1 MSKGDAAYASP
12 FLFRI
17 PYSAKNH
24 LLWRNFKLN
33 MLTYQRPVRLTFILF
48 FLPLFLLAQT
58 KKTGI
63 GLALAGGG
71 AKGLAHIG
79 ILKAI
84 DSAELNINYVT
95 GTSMGSIV
103 GGLYAAGYSG
113 DSIEYIARHI
123 DWGVLLSNS
132 IPMTNYIMEE
142 KGEYGKYAVELP
154 VTKGKVSLPS
164 GFLESQE
171 LWLTLEKY
179 YFPVA
184 SIDKFDDLSIPYRCI
199 GTDLATGDAVVFST
213 GSLARAIRASM
224 AIPGAFSPVDI
235 DNRRF
240 VDGGVTRNFPVRDL
254 TEMGSTYNIGVSV
267 STPLNNVEELD
278 NAFKVLSQVMF
289 LNENKDLIEES
300 ALADLLIKIPMGT
313 FTSASFDDGS
323 AIIDLGIEEGR
334 KYYPLFKKM
343 ADSLKALDP
352 NYKFSKNRLPDQNAY
367 KFAAIEVIGLN
378 KNEKEA
384 FLDQINLDTSK
395 ILTAAKLEK
404 ETREAFAYR
413 MYKSIVYEVKKD
425 EKGGY
430 KLLYRVKPESSV
442 ILKAG
447 VSANSL
453 TEFGVQLNATGRN
466 LLTPFSRSLVSLNIG
481 QNFRGLVEHLQMFGY
496 KKPWSNRFQV
506 YAEFQELPT
515 YTDFRSTGLYK
526 LKYVSIDDRFQ
537 ISAKRRSAGGLGIQ
551 WENIDAVPQVESGT
565 YFNGQNNYF
574 HFYGFWQYNTLSKP
588 LYPKKGT
595 QMEVKAGYVFDVS
608 PNIDVFEDGIF
619 IGEITKSLIQYGS
632 YFRTTLNFANTLP
645 MGSRWAW
652 ISRVQGGVNFS
663 TNQSLLNG
671 FIAGGMTPT
680 IRNQVM
686 FAGLHEGEIVSESM
700 IAAHIGPRY
709 NPFGKLYATLLG
721 SVLSYDFIEKDQ
733 QPSDLKWIFG
743 SGLTLAYDLPI
754 GPIEFTLMWNNKNG
768 GLGTYF
774 NFGFPFKL

>member
-1 MSKGDAAYASP
+1 
-12 FLFRI
+12 
-17 PYSAKNH
+17 
-24 LLWRNFKLN
+24 
-33 MLTYQRPVRLTFILF
+33 MLKYQRPFRLTFILF
-48 FLPLFLLAQT
+48 FLPFFLMAQS

-84 DSAELNINYVT
+84 DSAELNISYLT

-154 VTKGKVSLPS
+154 VSKGKVSLPS

-179 YFPVA
+179 FFPVA
-184 SIDKFDDLSIPYRCI
+184 AVDKFDNLSIPYRCI
-199 GTDLATGDAVVFST
+199 GTDLATGEAVVFSH
-213 GSLARAIRASM
+213 GSLTRAIRASM

-235 DNRRF
+235 DGKRY
-240 VDGGVTRNFPVRDL
+240 VDGGVTRNFPVKDL
-254 TEMGSTYNIGVSV
+254 FDMGANYSIGVSV

-278 NAFKVLSQVMF
+278 DALKVLSQVMF

-300 ALADLLIKIPMGT
+300 ALTNLLIKIPMGS
-313 FTSASFDDGS
+313 FNSASFDDGA

-334 KYYPLFKKM
+334 KYYPLFRKL
-343 ADSLKALDP
+343 ADSLKALYPD
-352 NYKFSKNRLPDQNAY
+352 YTFKKNRLPDHQQY
-367 KFAAIEVIGLN
+367 KFSRIELTGLN

-384 FLDQINLDTSK
+384 FLDQIGVDTSK
-395 ILTAAKLEK
+395 KLTAAKLEK

-413 MYKSIVYEVKKD
+413 MYKSIVYEVKQD
-425 EKGGY
+425 DKGQY
-430 KLLYRVKPESSV
+430 KLLYRIQPESS
-442 ILKAG
+442 IMLKAG

-453 TEFGVQLNATGRN
+453 TGFGVHLNATGRN
-466 LLTPFSRSLVSLNIG
+466 ILTPFSRSLVSLNIG
-481 QNFRGLVEHLQMFGY
+481 QSFRGLAEHLQMFGY
-496 KKPWSNRFQV
+496 RKPWSNRIQV
-506 YAEFQELPT
+506 YSEFQDLPT

-526 LKYVSIDDRFQ
+526 LKYVTIDDRFQ
-537 ISAKRRSAGGLGIQ
+537 VSAKRRSAGGLGIQ
-551 WENIDAVPQVESGT
+551 WENIDAKPQIESGI
-565 YFNGQNNYF
+565 YYNGTNNYF
-574 HFYGFWQYNTLSKP
+574 QFYGFWQFNTLSKP

-595 QMEVKAGYVFDVS
+595 QIEVKAGYVFDVS
-608 PNIDVFEDGIF
+608 PKIDLYRDGLF
-619 IGEITKSLIQYGS
+619 LGEINRSLVKYGS
-632 YFRTTLNFANTLP
+632 YLRTTLNYANTSP
-645 MGSRWAW
+645 MGKRWAW
-652 ISRVQGGVNFS
+652 VSRLQGGVNFS
-663 TNQSLLNG
+663 PNQSLLNG
-671 FIAGGMTPT
+671 FLAGGMVPT

-700 IAAHIGPRY
+700 AAAHIGPRY
-709 NPFGKLYATLLG
+709 NPFGKFYATLLG

-733 QPSDLKWIFG
+733 QPADLKWIFG

-754 GPIEFTLMWNNKNG
+754 GPIEFTLMWNNKND

-774 NFGFPFKL
+774 NFGFPFRL

>member
-1 MSKGDAAYASP
+1 
-12 FLFRI
+12 
-17 PYSAKNH
+17 
-24 LLWRNFKLN
+24 
-33 MLTYQRPVRLTFILF
+33 MLKYLRLTLF
-48 FLPLFLLAQT
+48 VLYLPVLLNAQNS
-58 KKTGI
+58 KPGI

-84 DSAELNINYVT
+84 DSAELNINYLT

-103 GGLYAAGYSG
+103 GGLYAAGYSA

-132 IPMTNYIMEE
+132 IPMTSYIMEE

-154 VTKGKVSLPS
+154 VTKRKVSLPS

-184 SIDKFDDLSIPYRCI
+184 AVDSFDKLSIPYRCI
-199 GTDLATGDAVVFST
+199 GTDLATGEAVVFRG

-235 DNRRF
+235 DGKRY
-240 VDGGVTRNFPVRDL
+240 VDGGVTRNFPVKDL
-254 TEMGSTYNIGVSV
+254 FDMGANYSIGVSV

-278 NAFKVLSQVMF
+278 DALKVLSQVMF
-289 LNENKDLIEES
+289 LNENKDLIEEC
-300 ALADLLIKIPMGT
+300 ALANLLIKMPMGT
-313 FTSASFDDGS
+313 FTSASFDDGA

-334 KYYPLFKKM
+334 KYYPMFKKI
-343 ADSLKALDP
+343 ADSLKAIYPD
-352 NYKFSKNRLPDQNAY
+352 YKFTKNRLPDLNTY
-367 KFAAIEVIGLN
+367 KFAKIDISGLN
-378 KNEKEA
+378 KNAREA
-384 FLDQINLDTSK
+384 FLDQVRLDTSK
-395 ILTAAKLEK
+395 LFTADKLEK
-404 ETREAFAYR
+404 ESRDAFAYR
-413 MYKSIVYEVKKD
+413 MYKSVVYEVK
-425 EKGGY
+425 EEGNGQY

-442 ILKAG
+442 MLKAG
-447 VSANSL
+447 VNANSL
-453 TEFGVQLNATGRN
+453 TAFGVQLNLTGRN
-466 LLTPFSRSLVSLNIG
+466 VITPFSRSLVSINIG

-496 KKPWSNRFQV
+496 RKPWSNRFQV
-506 YAEFQELPT
+506 YSEFQELPT
-515 YTDFRSTGLYK
+515 YTNFRSTGLYK

-537 ISAKRRSAGGLGIQ
+537 ASAKRRSAGGLGIQ

-565 YFNGQNNYF
+565 YYNGQNNYF
-574 HFYGFWQYNTLSKP
+574 QLYGFWQYNTLSKP
-588 LYPKKGT
+588 LYPRKGT
-595 QMEVKAGYVFDVS
+595 QIELKAGYVFDVS
-608 PNIDVFEDGIF
+608 PEIDVYEDGVF
-619 IGEITKSLIQYGS
+619 IGEITKSYIKYGS
-632 YFRTTLNFANTLP
+632 YLRTTVNYANTAP
-645 MGSRWAW
+645 MSKRWAW
-652 ISRVQGGVNFS
+652 ISRLQGGVNFS

-671 FIAGGMTPT
+671 FLAGGMVPT

-700 IAAHIGPRY
+700 VAAHIGPRY
-709 NPFGKLYATLLG
+709 NPFGKFYATLLG
-721 SVLSYDFIEKDQ
+721 SALGYDFIEKDQ
-733 QPSDLKWIFG
+733 QPADVKWIIG